1 MPMNEK
7 HYAQMFAAQSRI
19 GAYQS
24 PDRLKKH
31 SARDWG
37 LDNGNEAIEYAYENV
52 MDEARAGLRGVRM
65 NKRSVPKNGTASAAQ
80 NSAGQPANRGVDPTK
95 EKE

>member
-52 MDEARAGLRGVRM
+52 LQEAKNGLRGVR
-65 NKRSVPKNGTASAAQ
+65 RPTTPAAPTP
-80 NSAGQPANRGVDPTK
+80 GQRAEG
-95 EKE
+95 E